1 MHILIPILH
10 RPEKPTGVCRHGA
23 NLAQCLAERDEVNR
37 VTVIIGDWQTDYFS
51 HSFNLSSPKIKLIDI
66 AIQNRSVSRNLW
78 FLKELPKLAN
88 QLKPDIVHLS
98 FPFPI
103 IRRWF
108 NAPIVT
114 TIHDLYPF
122 ECPQNFGYPQ
132 VWFNQGF
139 LRQCVG
145 QSDGLSCVSQV
156 TLDSLNSHFPKLHN
170 RKPIRVIYN
179 SVDLSSEPSTLS
191 SRLAYLSGKSFIL
204 GVAQHRKNKN
214 LNLLIQAYAKLRQS
228 GQIAADVQ
236 LLLVGSPGPE
246 TEALHNL
253 VQRLNLQAEVIFLSG
268 LSDSELR
275 WLYEQAELFVMP
287 SSTEGFC
294 LPLVEAQTL
303 GCPVVCSDIPIFHE
317 IGSFNCHYFSLEK
330 TPISNLS
337 AAMQKALCQS
347 KTGQAFVNP
356 NFLGSTVSQHYLDLY
371 DLVSV

>member
-66 AIQNRSVSRNLW
+66 SIQNRSVSRNLW
-78 FLKELPKLAN
+78 FLKDFPKLTN

-139 LRQCVG
+139 LRQCVS

-191 SRLAYLSGKSFIL
+191 SRLAYLSGKLFIL

-214 LNLLIQAYAKLRQS
+214 LNLLIQAYAELRQS
-228 GQIAADVQ
+228 GQIAADIQ

-246 TEALHNL
+246 TEVLHNL
-253 VQRLNLQAEVIFLSG
+253 VQRFNLQAEVIFLSG

-317 IGSFNCHYFSLEK
+317 IGSLNCHYFSLEK

-337 AAMQKALCQS
+337 VAMQEALYQS
-347 KTGQAFVNP
+347 KTRQAVVNP

-371 DLVSV
+371 DLVSA